1 MEPIDRLSERAEA
14 RSVAPTDIDQ
24 INALSER
31 PETRSAEFKD
41 MEVSRDGWSFEG
53 LLSVYD
59 DTADLGSFTESFARG
74 AYRKVLANGDN
85 VPMLYHHN
93 DALPVLATTRGGT
106 LSLKDDA
113 KGVRVKAN
121 LAQHYVGEAVRELV
135 KRGDIK
141 GMSPGFLA
149 GAGNSRLEKRN
160 GKLHRTIVGLKKLLD
175 VSTTWLPAY
184 EGTTAELRSLRTAE
198 HTAALAAFK
207 DVVGDDEKAEA
218 LMNALASL
226 FVVDLGAHTTLE
238 TSQSSEG
245 GAHQQPDGEA
255 TQDPEA
261 DAGNGNEETPAGVIP
276 DVGEQRSGVPHERE
290 GAARRRRLQML
301 ALTLPDDDRSWLA
314 RPQADEP
321 QEQRT
326 RPIQKVLQYPRET
339 WSPEEQSIVLGR
351 LKQVQAEMVTL
362 MDVELRTGR
371 LSPEDTTRVKALEDE
386 FARLRR

>member
-1 MEPIDRLSERAEA
+1 MDDIERLSERAEA
-14 RSVAPTDIDQ
+14 RSEAPTDVDR

-59 DTADLGSFTESFARG
+59 EEADLGSFTESFARG

-93 DALPVLATTRGGT
+93 ETLPVLATTRGGT
-106 LSLKDDA
+106 LTLKDDA
-113 KGVRVKAN
+113 KGVRVKAD

-141 GMSPGFLA
+141 GMSPGFIA

-160 GKLHRTIVGLKKLLD
+160 GRMHRTIVGLKKLLD

-184 EGTTAELRSLRTAE
+184 QGTTAELRSLRTAE

-226 FVVDLGAHTTLE
+226 FVVDLGANTHFD
-238 TSQSSEG
+238 SQSPDG

-261 DAGNGNEETPAGVIP
+261 DAGSGDEETPASVASQE
-276 DVGEQRSGVPHERE
+276 GEQRSGAPHERE
-290 GAARRRRLQML
+290 GAARRRRLKML
-301 ALTLPDDDRSWLA
+301 ALSLPDDNRSWLA
-314 RPQADEP
+314 RPDADEP
-321 QEQRT
+321 EEKRT

-339 WSPEEQSIVLGR
+339 WSPEEQAIVLSR

-362 MDVELRTGR
+362 MDVELRSGR
-371 LSPEDTTRVKALEDE
+371 LSDEDTTRVKQLEDE